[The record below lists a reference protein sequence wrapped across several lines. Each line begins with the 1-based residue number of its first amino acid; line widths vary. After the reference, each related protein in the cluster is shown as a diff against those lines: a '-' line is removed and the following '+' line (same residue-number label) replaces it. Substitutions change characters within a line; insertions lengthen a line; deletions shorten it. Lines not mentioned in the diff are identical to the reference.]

1 MDLDKKLKRVSIT
14 LSKILRHQAI
24 NMNIKIDDAGWV
36 RLDDILKCK
45 ELKNISVADIEYV
58 VENNNKKRFT
68 LEIRNNI
75 TYIKA
80 NQGHSIDK
88 VKDDLLLTEL
98 TKEHNIKYVVHGT
111 FKKCYQSIKENG
123 LCKMNRNHIHF
134 AKNINVSSGIR
145 KNAEVH
151 IYIDVIKA
159 MNNGIKFYESD
170 NGVILSPGIG
180 DKGSISSDYFQKVT
194 FT

>member
-1 MDLDKKLKRVSIT
+1 MDLDKKLKRVSMT

-36 RLDDILKCK
+36 KLDDILKCN
-45 ELKNISVADIEYV
+45 ELKNISVADIEYI
-58 VENNNKKRFT
+58 VEHNNKKRFA

-98 TKEHNIKYVVHGT
+98 TKEHNIKYWNVKSSG
-111 FKKCYQSIKENG
+111 G
-123 LCKMNRNHIHF
+123 HF
-134 AKNINVSSGIR
+134 APMEEPEVLIDEIR
-145 KNAEVH
+145 KFFNPYRSL
-151 IYIDVIKA
+151 I
-159 MNNGIKFYESD
+159 
-170 NGVILSPGIG
+170 
-180 DKGSISSDYFQKVT
+180 
-194 FT
+194 